1 MPLMIRENVE
11 RMVSDENVAKMEA
24 AGYRVVGAQNKPQEV
39 KTSEGDKNTEEN
51 VNIEP
56 EGTQTVAGAMNE
68 PETVATG
75 SDENVAKMAA
85 ADDTNAEGNDQNTD
99 YDKMNVQQL
108 RKVAKEMGVQGYANM
123 QRATLLAV
131 IKAH

>member
-11 RMVSDENVAKMEA
+11 RMVSDENVAKMAA

-56 EGTQTVAGAMNE
+56 EGTRAVAGAMNE
-68 PETVATG
+68 PETDATG
-75 SDENVAKMAA
+75 NDENVAKMAA

>member
-24 AGYRVVGAQNKPQEV
+24 AGYRVVDAQNKPQEV

-85 ADDTNAEGNDQNTD
+85 ADNANTEGNDQNTD

>member
-11 RMVSDENVAKMEA
+11 RMVSDENVAKMAA

-39 KTSEGDKNTEEN
+39 KTSEGDKNTEAN
-51 VNIEP
+51 VNMEP
-56 EGTQTVAGAMNE
+56 EGTQAVAGSMNE
-68 PETVATG
+68 PETDATG
-75 SDENVAKMAA
+75 NDENVAKMAA

>member
-1 MPLMIRENVE
+1 MKN
-11 RMVSDENVAKMEA
+11 
-24 AGYRVVGAQNKPQEV
+24 
-39 KTSEGDKNTEEN
+39 SEGDTNTKEN
-51 VNIEP
+51 ANIEP
-56 EGTQTVAGAMNE
+56 EGTQAAAGAMNE
-68 PETVATG
+68 PETDAAG
-75 SDENVAKMAA
+75 NDENVAKMAA
-85 ADDTNAEGNDQNTD
+85 ADDTNTEGNDQNTD

>member
-11 RMVSDENVAKMEA
+11 RMVSDENVAKMAA

-56 EGTQTVAGAMNE
+56 EGTQAAAGAMNE
-68 PETVATG
+68 PETDATG
-75 SDENVAKMAA
+75 NDENAAKMAA

-99 YDKMNVQQL
+99 YDKINVQQL

>member
-56 EGTQTVAGAMNE
+56 EGTQAAAGAMNE
-68 PETVATG
+68 PETDAAG
-75 SDENVAKMAA
+75 NDENVAKMAA

>member
-11 RMVSDENVAKMEA
+11 RMVSDENVAKMAA

-56 EGTQTVAGAMNE
+56 EGTQAAPAAMNE
-68 PETVATG
+68 PETDATG
-75 SDENVAKMAA
+75 NDENVAKMAA

>member
-11 RMVSDENVAKMEA
+11 RMV
-24 AGYRVVGAQNKPQEV
+24 
-39 KTSEGDKNTEEN
+39 
-51 VNIEP
+51 
-56 EGTQTVAGAMNE
+56 
-68 PETVATG
+68 

-99 YDKMNVQQL
+99 YNKMNVQQL

>member
-11 RMVSDENVAKMEA
+11 RMVSDENVAKMAA

-56 EGTQTVAGAMNE
+56 EGTQAVAGAMNE
-68 PETVATG
+68 PETDTTG
-75 SDENVAKMAA
+75 NDENVAKMAA
-85 ADDTNAEGNDQNTD
+85 ADDTNAEGNDQNTE

>member
-11 RMVSDENVAKMEA
+11 RMVSNENVAKMAA
-24 AGYRVVGAQNKPQEV
+24 AGYRVVDAQNKPQEV

-56 EGTQTVAGAMNE
+56 EDTQAVTGAMNE
-68 PETVATG
+68 PETDATG
-75 SDENVAKMAA
+75 NDENVAKMAA

>member
-11 RMVSDENVAKMEA
+11 RMVSDENVAKM
-24 AGYRVVGAQNKPQEV
+24 
-39 KTSEGDKNTEEN
+39 
-51 VNIEP
+51 
-56 EGTQTVAGAMNE
+56 
-68 PETVATG
+68 
-75 SDENVAKMAA
+75 AA
-85 ADDTNAEGNDQNTD
+85 ADNANTEGNDQNTD